1 MFIRIDPRQR
11 QPLQLQIY
19 ESVRRAILG
28 GVVAPGAR
36 LPSSRVLAD
45 ELGVSR
51 LTAVL
56 AFEQL
61 AAEGYTTSRAGAGT
75 FVNRELP
82 DTGAVGPASA
92 AAAVP
97 QHPQLSHRGLHLS
110 QTPRVV
116 RKIDGPPRAF
126 RIGTPALDRF
136 PVTLWNRLVS
146 RHTRRLTA
154 PQLDYGDAAGLPA
167 LREAIAAHV
176 SGSRGT
182 SCTADQVIVVA
193 GAQQGLD
200 MLSRLLLDPGETALL
215 EEPGYP
221 GARAALTAAGAR
233 IEPMPVDEQGLIVE
247 HSALCSSTARLVF
260 TTPSHQFPLGVPMSL
275 PRRLA
280 LLRWARDAQAWVV
293 EDDYDSEFRYG
304 ARAIPCLHGLDTDG
318 RVIYVGSFSKTL
330 FPGLRL
336 GYLIVPPD
344 LHGPLV
350 KARLA
355 SDIHPQSF
363 LQGVVADLIG
373 EGHFERHVRRMS
385 IEYRAR
391 LTALEEGV
399 RRYCHGALELRL
411 VATGLHAAAEL
422 LIGDDAMV
430 SREALAHGIETMP
443 LSAYYAIRSA
453 SSTNGLLL
461 GFGSV
466 PPRVVT
472 ESVKRLAAVIEIATA
487 RLPQRSASIAA
498 PAIAP

>member
-1 MFIRIDPRQR
+1 MFIRVDPQQR
-11 QPLQLQIY
+11 EPLQLQIY

-28 GVVAPGAR
+28 GVLTPGAR

-45 ELGVSR
+45 DLGVSR

-61 AAEGYTTSRAGAGT
+61 AAEGYITSRVGAGT
-75 FVNRELP
+75 FVNREIP
-82 DTGAVGPASA
+82 DTGTHTPAIA
-92 AAAVP
+92 KATVA
-97 QHPQLSHRGLHLS
+97 QHPQLSRRGIELS

-136 PVTLWNRLVS
+136 PIALWNRLVS
-146 RHTRRLTA
+146 RHARGLTA
-154 PQLDYGDAAGLPA
+154 SQLDYSDAAGLPA
-167 LREAIAAHV
+167 LREAIAAYV
-176 SGSRGT
+176 SRARGT

-200 MLSRLLLDPGETALL
+200 MIARLLLDLGDVAWM

-221 GARAALTAAGAR
+221 GARAALIAAGAR
-233 IEPMPVDEQGLIVE
+233 VESIPIDEQGAIIE
-247 HSALCSSTARLVF
+247 HRIEHNGQHRSTPRLVF

-280 LLRWARDAQAWVV
+280 LLRWARDAGTWIV

-304 ARAIPCLHGLDTDG
+304 SRAIPCLHGLDTDG

-336 GYLIVPPD
+336 AYVIVPPD
-344 LHGPLV
+344 LHTSMV

-355 SDIHPQSF
+355 SDIHAPTF
-363 LQGVVADLIG
+363 MQGVVADLIG
-373 EGHFERHVRRMS
+373 EGHFERHVRRMN
-385 IEYRAR
+385 IEYRSR
-391 LTALEEGV
+391 LKALEEAV
-399 RRYCHGALELRL
+399 RRHCHGALELRP
-411 VATGLHAAAEL
+411 VTSGLHAVADL
-422 LIGDDAMV
+422 LKGDDASV
-430 SREALAHGIETMP
+430 AREALARGIETMP
-443 LSAYYAIRSA
+443 LSAYYANRTA
-453 SSTNGLLL
+453 SSANGLVL

-472 ESVKRLAAVIEIATA
+472 ESVKRLAAAIEVATA
-487 RLPQRSASIAA
+487 PVL
-498 PAIAP
+498 

>member
-1 MFIRIDPRQR
+1 MFIRVDPRQR
-11 QPLQLQIY
+11 EPLQLQIY

-28 GVVAPGAR
+28 GVLTPGAR

-45 ELGVSR
+45 DLGVSR

-61 AAEGYTTSRAGAGT
+61 AAEGYITSRIGAGT
-75 FVNRELP
+75 FVNREIP
-82 DTGAVGPASA
+82 DTGARAPVIAKTA
-92 AAAVP
+92 LA
-97 QHPQLSHRGLHLS
+97 QHPQLSQRFIELS

-136 PVTLWNRLVS
+136 PIALWNRLVS

-154 PQLDYGDAAGLPA
+154 GQLDYGDAAGLPA
-167 LREAIAAHV
+167 LREAIAASV
-176 SGSRGT
+176 SRSRGT
-182 SCTADQVIVVA
+182 SCTADQIIVVA

-200 MLSRLLLDPGETALL
+200 MIARLLLDPGDVAWM

-221 GARAALTAAGAR
+221 GALASLVAAGAR
-233 IEPMPVDEQGLIVE
+233 VESIPIDAQGAMIEPNGQ
-247 HSALCSSTARLVF
+247 HSSTARLVF

-280 LLRWARDAQAWVV
+280 LLRWARDAGAWIV

-304 ARAIPCLHGLDTDG
+304 SRAIPCLHGLDTDG

-336 GYLIVPPD
+336 AYVIVPPD
-344 LHGPLV
+344 IHTPMV
-350 KARLA
+350 KARLS
-355 SDIHPQSF
+355 SDIHPPTF
-363 LQGVVADLIG
+363 MQGVVADLIG
-373 EGHFERHVRRMS
+373 EGHFERHVRRMN
-385 IEYRAR
+385 IEYRSR
-391 LTALEEGV
+391 LKALEEAV
-399 RRYCHGALELRL
+399 RRYCHGALELRPV
-411 VATGLHAAAEL
+411 VAGLHAVADL
-422 LIGDDAMV
+422 STGDDASV
-430 SREALAHGIETMP
+430 AREALARGIETMP
-443 LSAYYAIRSA
+443 LSAYYAQRTATSA
-453 SSTNGLLL
+453 NGLVL

-472 ESVKRLAAVIEIATA
+472 ESVKHLAAAIEAA
-487 RLPQRSASIAA
+487 KASASS
-498 PAIAP
+498 

>member
-11 QPLQLQIY
+11 EPLQLQIY

-28 GVVAPGAR
+28 GVLAPGAR
-36 LPSSRVLAD
+36 LPSSRMLAD

-61 AAEGYTTSRAGAGT
+61 AAEGYLTSRVGAGT

-82 DTGAVGPASA
+82 DSNALTPASTTT
-92 AAAVP
+92 VLV
-97 QHPQLSHRGLHLS
+97 QHPQLSQRGVSLS
-110 QTPRVV
+110 QTPRVI

-167 LREAIAAHV
+167 LREAIATHV
-176 SGSRGT
+176 SRSRGT

-200 MLSRLLLDPGETALL
+200 MIARLLLDPGEVAWM

-233 IEPMPVDEQGLIVE
+233 IESAPVDEQGLIVQYNA
-247 HSALCSSTARLVF
+247 SAPRLVF

-280 LLRWARDAQAWVV
+280 LLRWARDTQAWVV

-304 ARAIPCLHGLDTDG
+304 SRAIPCLHGLDTDG
-318 RVIYVGSFSKTL
+318 RVIYLGSFSKTL

-336 GYLIVPPD
+336 GYLVVPPD
-344 LHGPLV
+344 LQPLLV

-355 SDIHPQSF
+355 SDIHPQTF
-363 LQGVVADLIG
+363 LQGVVADFIG
-373 EGHFERHVRRMS
+373 EGHFERHVRRMNF
-385 IEYRAR
+385 EYRAR
-391 LTALEEGV
+391 LHALEEGV
-399 RRYCHGALELRL
+399 HRYCHGVLELRS
-411 VATGLHAAAEL
+411 VTTGLHAAADL
-422 LIGDDAMV
+422 LTGDDAAV
-430 SREALAHGIETMP
+430 SREAFVRGIETMP
-443 LSAYYAIRSA
+443 LSGYYSMRTPSSA
-453 SSTNGLLL
+453 NGLLL

-472 ESVKRLAAVIEIATA
+472 ESVKRLAAAIEAATRRPHRNA
-487 RLPQRSASIAA
+487 NIAA
-498 PAIAP
+498 PAMAP

>member
-11 QPLQLQIY
+11 EPLQLQIY

-28 GVVAPGAR
+28 GVLAPGAR
-36 LPSSRVLAD
+36 LPSSRMLAD

-61 AAEGYTTSRAGAGT
+61 VAEGYITARVGAGT

-82 DTGAVGPASA
+82 DSDALTPVSA
-92 AAAVP
+92 TTALV
-97 QHPQLSHRGLHLS
+97 QHPQLSRRGVSLS
-110 QTPRVV
+110 QMPRIT
-116 RKIDGPPRAF
+116 RKIEGPPRAF

-146 RHTRRLTA
+146 RHTRRLTT

-176 SGSRGT
+176 SRSRGT
-182 SCTADQVIVVA
+182 SCSSDQVIVVA

-200 MLSRLLLDPGETALL
+200 MIARLLLDPGDAAWM

-233 IEPMPVDEQGLIVE
+233 IECVPVDEQGMIVD
-247 HSALCSSTARLVF
+247 HSTMHSSTARLVF

-304 ARAIPCLHGLDTDG
+304 SRAIPCLHGLDTDG
-318 RVIYVGSFSKTL
+318 RVIYLGSFSKTL

-344 LHGPLV
+344 LHAPLV

-355 SDIHPQSF
+355 SDIHPQTF
-363 LQGVVADLIG
+363 LQGVVADFIG
-373 EGHFERHVRRMS
+373 EGHFERHVRRMNF
-385 IEYRAR
+385 EYRAR
-391 LTALEEGV
+391 LQALEEGV
-399 RRYCHGALELRL
+399 HRYCQGALELRS
-411 VATGLHAAAEL
+411 VTTGLHAVADL
-422 LIGDDAMV
+422 LTGDDALV
-430 SREALAHGIETMP
+430 CREAFARGIETMP
-443 LSAYYAIRSA
+443 LSAYYSTRTPSA
-453 SSTNGLLL
+453 ANGLLL

-466 PPRVVT
+466 LPRVVT
-472 ESVKRLAAVIEIATA
+472 ESVKRLAAAIEAATC
-487 RLPQRSASIAA
+487 RPHRSASIAA
-498 PAIAP
+498 PAMAP

>member
-11 QPLQLQIY
+11 EPLQLQIY

-28 GVVAPGAR
+28 GVLAPGAR
-36 LPSSRVLAD
+36 LPSSRMLAD

-61 AAEGYTTSRAGAGT
+61 AAEGYTTTRVGAGT

-82 DTGAVGPASA
+82 DSDAFTPANA
-92 AAAVP
+92 TTTLV
-97 QHPQLSHRGLHLS
+97 QHPQLSQRGMQLS

-136 PVTLWNRLVS
+136 PIPLWNRLVS

-154 PQLDYGDAAGLPA
+154 SQLDYGDAAGLPA
-167 LREAIAAHV
+167 LREAIATHV
-176 SGSRGT
+176 SRSRGT

-200 MLSRLLLDPGETALL
+200 MIARLLLDPGELAWM
-215 EEPGYP
+215 EDPGYP
-221 GARAALTAAGAR
+221 GTRAALTAAGAR
-233 IEPMPVDEQGLIVE
+233 IESVPVDEQGLIVE
-247 HSALCSSTARLVF
+247 QPSSTARLVF

-344 LHGPLV
+344 LHARLV
-350 KARLA
+350 QARLA
-355 SDIHPQSF
+355 ADIHPQSF

-373 EGHFERHVRRMS
+373 EGHFERHLRRMNF
-385 IEYRAR
+385 EYRAR
-391 LTALEEGV
+391 LHALEEAV
-399 RRYCHGALELRL
+399 RGHCHGALELRP
-411 VATGLHAAAEL
+411 VTTGLHAVAEL
-422 LIGDDAMV
+422 LVGDDTSIA
-430 SREALAHGIETMP
+430 REALARGIETMP
-443 LSAYYAIRSA
+443 LSAYYSTRTT
-453 SSTNGLLL
+453 SSVNGLLL

-472 ESVKRLAAVIEIATA
+472 EGVKRLAAVIEAAT
-487 RLPQRSASIAA
+487 RRPQRSANIAA